1 MHASTSELKTAPIIW
16 RLHLSSPAERVYAAW
31 TDAAQHPGFWCERS
45 EATATG
51 FRLEFIDGT
60 VEACE
65 LLESEPNQRLLFRY
79 FGCPVDITLAA
90 ADGGTDLTLRTTGAS
105 AAEWADVNAGW
116 LNVLLPFKAFVDHG
130 LDLRNHDPRRTWRE
144 RFVDQ

>member
-1 MHASTSELKTAPIIW
+1 MHASADDLDTPPIVW
-16 RLHLSSPAERVYAAW
+16 RLHLSSAVERVYSAW
-31 TDAAQHPGFWCERS
+31 ADTAQHPRFWCERS

-65 LLESEPNQRLLFRY
+65 LLESEPNRRLLFRY
-79 FGCPVDITLAA
+79 FGCPVEITLAA
-90 ADGGTDLTLRTTGAS
+90 AEGGTDLTLRTTGATGD
-105 AAEWADVNAGW
+105 EWADVHAGW

-130 LDLRNHDPRRTWRE
+130 IDLRNHDPRRTWRE
-144 RFVDQ
+144 GVVDQ